1 MSTDTSGKV
10 VYWHRELP
18 PLEAELMGGH
28 TIEATSSRISGKI
41 ARHDDLWRQCEQE
54 LMANT
59 EARLRAEIA
68 RLGGRYAHVLE
79 EIIEPRHDDR
89 TGEAWLRGRFEYALY
104 R

>member
-1 MSTDTSGKV
+1 MTEPSEKV

-18 PLEAELMGGH
+18 PLDAEVMGGH
-28 TIEATSSRISGKI
+28 TIEATSSRISGRI

-59 EARLRAEIA
+59 EARLREEIT

-79 EIIEPRHDDR
+79 EVIEPRHDDR
-89 TGEAWLRGRFEYALY
+89 TGEAWLRGRFEYTLY

>member
-1 MSTDTSGKV
+1 MTDAPDKV
-10 VYWHRELP
+10 VFWHRELP
-18 PLEAELMGGH
+18 PLDADVMGSH
-28 TIEATSSRISGKI
+28 TVEATSTRISGRL
-41 ARHDDLWRQCEQE
+41 ARRDALWRQCEHE

-79 EIIEPRHDDR
+79 EVIEPHHDDR
-89 TGEAWLRGRFEYALY
+89 TGEAWLRGRFEYTLY